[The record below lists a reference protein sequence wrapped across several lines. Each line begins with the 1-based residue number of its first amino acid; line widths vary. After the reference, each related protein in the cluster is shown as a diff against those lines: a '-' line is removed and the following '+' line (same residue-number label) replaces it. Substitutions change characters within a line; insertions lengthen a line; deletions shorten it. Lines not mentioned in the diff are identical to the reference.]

1 MVTPLGLFY
10 LMNTIGGNTM
20 SEKEIKKPEVGNG
33 TTKQEG
39 EGKKK
44 PEKPVTSK
52 KKIKGVK

>member
-1 MVTPLGLFY
+1 
-10 LMNTIGGNTM
+10 M